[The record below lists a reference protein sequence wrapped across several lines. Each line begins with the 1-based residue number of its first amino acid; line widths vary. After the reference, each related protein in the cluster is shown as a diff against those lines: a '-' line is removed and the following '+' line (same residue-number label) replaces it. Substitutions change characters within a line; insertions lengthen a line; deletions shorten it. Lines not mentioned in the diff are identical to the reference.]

1 MVPCHETGLALV
13 WSVRMTSDD
22 AHSGGLCTLDC
33 SGMGHAIII
42 VVSRYYTNSFTGAL
56 YLLVDLHHAQPCHCF
71 SHFLLIYCTVHILA
85 QLFHKELLVF
95 SSAYLLYTVT

>member
-1 MVPCHETGLALV
+1 MFTLHTATELLSVALAYCGPLQI
-13 WSVRMTSDD
+13 
-22 AHSGGLCTLDC
+22 DC

-42 VVSRYYTNSFTGAL
+42 VVYRDYTNSFTGAL

>member
-1 MVPCHETGLALV
+1 MLTLHTASEMLSVALAYCGPLQI
-13 WSVRMTSDD
+13 
-22 AHSGGLCTLDC
+22 DC

-42 VVSRYYTNSFTGAL
+42 VVYRYYTNNFTGAL
-56 YLLVDLHHAQPCHCF
+56 YLLVRVDLHHAQPCHCF

-95 SSAYLLYTVT
+95 SSPYLLYTVT